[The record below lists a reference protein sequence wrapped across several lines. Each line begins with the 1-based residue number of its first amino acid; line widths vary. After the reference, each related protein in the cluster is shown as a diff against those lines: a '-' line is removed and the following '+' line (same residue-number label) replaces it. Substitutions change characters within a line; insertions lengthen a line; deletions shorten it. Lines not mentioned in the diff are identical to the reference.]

1 MTRLLPTILVAGLL
15 AGATAAFALTEKL
28 KLEKSPVTKTKVERT
43 FAPTCDC
50 ENDTAEIEFEIRGDD
65 RLTVVIQRDEDGDD
79 VATVARHREFGA
91 GVVAV
96 SWDGRDD
103 DGKVVP
109 DGLYRPRLEL
119 DRAGRTIV
127 MPNLI
132 RVDTKPPRLTLDRN
146 IRRVIS
152 PDGNR
157 RRDQLV
163 VRYRLDEP
171 AHAVL
176 YVDGKQR
183 VRPRGRR
190 QEGELR
196 WYGAIAGKPA
206 PRGVYAIAA
215 EAFDPAGNSSGRQ
228 ELGNVRVR
236 YVELPNRVLRVRG
249 FQLIRVTVSTDVLR
263 LRWRLGPRRGTA
275 GATFTVRAPRRAGR
289 YWLYVSARGHQDR
302 MRIIVGRPR

>member
-1 MTRLLPTILVAGLL
+1 MSRLLPAILVAALL
-15 AGATAAFALTEKL
+15 VGATAAFALTEKL
-28 KLEKSPVTKTKVERT
+28 KLEKSPVTKTKVERS
-43 FAPTCDC
+43 FGPTCDC
-50 ENDTAEIEFEIRGDD
+50 ENETAEIEFEIRKPD
-65 RLTVVIQRDEDGDD
+65 RLTVVIERDDGDD
-79 VATVARHREFGA
+79 VATVARDREFDA
-91 GVVAV
+91 GRVVV

-103 DGKVVP
+103 DGKVVA

-119 DRAGRTIV
+119 DRARRTIV

-132 RVDTKPPRLTLDRN
+132 RVDTKPPRLTLNRN

-163 VRYRLDEP
+163 VRYRVDEP
-171 AHAVL
+171 AKAVL
-176 YVDGKQR
+176 YVDGEQR
-183 VRPRGRR
+183 VSPRGRR

-196 WYGAIAGKPA
+196 WYGVIDGKPA

-249 FQLIRVTVSTDVLR
+249 FQLIRVTVSTDVQR
-263 LRWRLGPRRGTA
+263 LRWRLGRRRGTA
-275 GATFTVRAPRRAGR
+275 GPMFAVRAPRRAGR

-302 MRIIVGRPR
+302 MRVIVGRPR